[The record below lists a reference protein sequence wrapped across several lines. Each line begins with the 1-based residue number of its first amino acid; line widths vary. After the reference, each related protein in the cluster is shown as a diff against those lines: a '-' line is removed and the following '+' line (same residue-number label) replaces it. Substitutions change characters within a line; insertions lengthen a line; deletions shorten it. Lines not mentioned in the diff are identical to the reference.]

1 MELTGNDLVYTIA
14 GAIGFVTVI
23 LVLQTSFKK
32 INTQE
37 VKRARARKKLEQKLA
52 GLKGK
57 LDPEERVLE

>member
-1 MELTGNDLVYTIA
+1 MDFTGNDLVYTIA
-14 GAIGFVTVI
+14 GAIGFGTVWI
-23 LVLQTSFKK
+23 VLQTSFKK
-32 INTQE
+32 FNSQE